1 MVVKKFW
8 FFSLCVLLLI
18 AATNGWSVPI
28 RVAVCAN
35 ALVVLAGV
43 VRNTLS
49 LTRGWRHN

>member
-18 AATNGWSVPI
+18 AATNGWSVPL

-35 ALVVLAGV
+35 ALVVIAGV
-43 VRNTLS
+43 AQSAHSIVS
-49 LTRGWRHN
+49 GWRHN